1 MELLRVVGVGLVGV
15 LLATMLRRDK
25 PEWHLL
31 IIVATGVILLVIVF
45 ASMTTVVNAF
55 GELLSATGV
64 DNALFAGVLK
74 IVGVGYLTEYAASV
88 CADSGAQSVGE
99 KVQLAGKITVFLMGL
114 PIVTALVRTISQL
127 I

>member
-15 LLATMLRRDK
+15 LFATMLRRDK

-31 IIVATGVILLVIVF
+31 ILVATGVIVLVIVF
-45 ASMTTVVNAF
+45 SSMTTVINAF
-55 GELLSATGV
+55 GELLSSTGV
-64 DNALFAGVLK
+64 DNALFSGVLK

-88 CADSGAQSVGE
+88 CSDSGAQSVGE

-127 I
+127 L